1 MLSSPASCSSWSSQ
15 GRTRLFGQGLD
26 YVKANYTKFEY
37 RIPMRD
43 GIHLFT
49 SVYVPKDQSQPYPIM
64 LSRTPYSVQP
74 YGTDDYKSDLGPSP
88 LFGKDGYIVVYQ
100 DVRGRWMSEGEFVN
114 MRPHRPQKTSPQEI
128 DESSDTFDTID
139 WLLKNVPGNNGRVG
153 LWGISYPGFYTAAG
167 MIDAHPA
174 LKAASPQ
181 APVTDWFAGD
191 DWHHNGA
198 FLLPHA
204 FNFLVVFRPPAPR
217 ADQEISRASRL
228 RHARRIRASSCGW
241 GRSRTSTRG
250 TSRTTFRSGTR
261 SCSTGLMMN
270 SGKPAT
276 FAPT

>member
-1 MLSSPASCSSWSSQ
+1 MGSPGRLRSSA
-15 GRTRLFGQGLD
+15 QGLE
-26 YVKANYTKFEY
+26 YVKANYTKYEY

-43 GIHLFT
+43 GMRLFT
-49 SVYVPKDQSQPYPIM
+49 AVYVPKDQSQTYPIM
-64 LSRTPYSVQP
+64 LTRTPYSVQP
-74 YGTDDYKSDLGPSP
+74 YGVDEYKTDLGPSP
-88 LFGKDGYIVVYQ
+88 LFGKEGYIVVYQ

-128 DESSDTFDTID
+128 DESSDTYDTID

-181 APVTDWFAGD
+181 APVTDWFIGD

-198 FLLPHA
+198 FLLA
-204 FNFLVVFRPPAPR
+204 ARVQLSWRRSATRARSRPR
-217 ADQEISRASRL
+217 NRASDSTP
-228 RHARRIRASSCGW
+228 ARPTATTSSCGW
-241 GRSRTSTRG
+241 GRSRTPTRA
-250 TSRTTFRSGTR
+250 TSRTTSRSGTR
-261 SCSTGLMMN
+261 SCSTAPTTN

-276 FAPT
+276 FART